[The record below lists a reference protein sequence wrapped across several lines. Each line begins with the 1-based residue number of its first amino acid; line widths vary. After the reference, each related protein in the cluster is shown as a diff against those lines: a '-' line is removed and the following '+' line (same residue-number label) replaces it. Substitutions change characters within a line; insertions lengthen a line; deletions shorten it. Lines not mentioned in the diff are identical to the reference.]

1 MEENSYRD
9 LKMGKIEENDLAYK
23 YSFEKSEQ
31 DAWDEYFRTFD
42 INSIPNELKRR
53 AYEVYSD
60 KFNRL
65 SMLECVWDENYDFDN
80 EILNEGE
87 VINVS
92 PNNIKS
98 VRSS

>member
-1 MEENSYRD
+1 MR
-9 LKMGKIEENDLAYK
+9 KIEENELAHNYL
-23 YSFEKSEQ
+23 FVGKSEQ

-42 INSIPNELKRR
+42 ISSIPSELKRR
-53 AYEVYSD
+53 AYKVYSD

-65 SMLECVWDENYDFDN
+65 NMLECALDDNYDF
-80 EILNEGE
+80 LNEGE

-98 VRSS
+98 VEDITT